1 MRIAIDAS
9 VLVALLNP
17 HDLWRTQA
25 MALMDALLSAKLT
38 PVYLDCAVAEA
49 VSASARWLHEKRRES
64 KVRDLVSSLD
74 TQVPR
79 DMLTWILPDVPRLY
93 SRVLELV
100 RSSAGELNF
109 NDAFIAL
116 ACQERDILA
125 IASFDADFDRIAWLR
140 RLVVPQDIIDM
151 VSN

>member
-1 MRIAIDAS
+1 MRIVVDAS

-25 MALMDALLSAKLT
+25 VALMDALLSAELT
-38 PVYLDCAVAEA
+38 PVYFDCVVAEA
-49 VSASARWLHEKRRES
+49 VSASARRLHEKMRASE
-64 KVRDLVSSLD
+64 VQDLMSSLD
-74 TQVPR
+74 SQVPR

-93 SRVLELV
+93 SQVLDLV

-109 NDAFIAL
+109 NDALIAL
-116 ACQERDILA
+116 ACQERDILF

-140 RLVVPQDIIDM
+140 RLVGLKDITDIA
-151 VSN
+151 NN